1 MPCDTP
7 YSVKPKGW
15 LNAIDVPC
23 GKCPNCKKRRVNE
36 WVFRLQEEDKVSSTS
51 YFITLTYDTVVVP
64 ISPNGFMTLKKRDL
78 QLFWKRLRKAIGKGP
93 KIRYYAVGEYGSK
106 SKL

>member
-51 YFITLTYDTVVVP
+51 YFITLTYDTVAD
-64 ISPNGFMTLKKRDL
+64 RDWETSMAL
-78 QLFWKRLRKAIGKGP
+78 SQPLG
-93 KIRYYAVGEYGSK
+93 
-106 SKL
+106 